1 MAAAARP
8 LVLCVG
14 DLDVDL
20 MVAVPHPPASDGKV
34 NGRKLAMG
42 PGGMMANVAVA
53 LARLGGR
60 ARLLAAV
67 GDDAE
72 GAGALAAVAAAGVD
86 VRFVV
91 RREGAP
97 TFLCFVMV
105 SPDGEKSLVRVA
117 SDAYLPRASDLRP
130 EAFEGVAHVH
140 MTLGDP
146 ALTSAALQ
154 RARDAGA
161 STSLDLEAADMP
173 PDAQTLRDALAAVDI
188 LFAGRNAR
196 DAATRLLGAPPRGR
210 SITVTTKGA
219 DGATATGEGLAVAV
233 AGVRVKALD
242 ATGAGD
248 AFAAA
253 FLHAHLG
260 GAALPEALRFAN
272 AAAALSTRG
281 IGAQAAL
288 ATEAEAHAQVAATAG
303 AAHA

>member
-1 MAAAARP
+1 VAAAGP

-14 DLDVDL
+14 DLDVDM
-20 MVAVPHPPASDGKV
+20 MVAVPHPPGSDGKV

-53 LARLGGR
+53 FARLGGR
-60 ARLLAAV
+60 ARLVAAV

-72 GAGALAAVAAAGVD
+72 GEGALKAVAAAGVD

-91 RREGAP
+91 RRDGSP
-97 TFLCFVMV
+97 TVLCFVME

-117 SDAYLPRASDLRP
+117 SEAYLPRPADLRR
-130 EAFEGVAHVH
+130 EAFEGAAHVH

-146 ALTSAALQ
+146 ALTCSALDLAK
-154 RARDAGA
+154 AVGA
-161 STSLDLEAADMP
+161 STSVDLEAADVP
-173 PDAQTLRDALAAVDI
+173 SDARTLQSILADVDI
-188 LFAGRNAR
+188 LFVGRSAR
-196 DAATRLLGAPPRGR
+196 DAATQLLGEAPRGR
-210 SITVTTKGA
+210 SITVTTHGA
-219 DGATATGEGLAVAV
+219 DGAAAMAGGLAASV
-233 AGVRVKALD
+233 AGVRAQAVD
-242 ATGAGD
+242 TTGAGD

-260 GAALPEALRFAN
+260 GAALADALRFAN

-288 ATEAEAHAQVAATAG
+288 PTEAETRAVLSQIAG

>member
-1 MAAAARP
+1 VAASGP

-14 DLDVDL
+14 DLDVDM
-20 MVAVPHPPASDGKV
+20 MVAVPHPPGSDGKV
-34 NGRKLAMG
+34 NGRKLAVG

-53 LARLGGR
+53 FARLGGR
-60 ARLLAAV
+60 ARLVAAV

-72 GAGALAAVAAAGVD
+72 GEGALKAVAAAGVD

-91 RREGAP
+91 RRDGAP

-117 SDAYLPRASDLRP
+117 SEAYLPHPSDLRR
-130 EAFEGVAHVH
+130 EAFEGAAHVH

-146 ALTSAALQ
+146 ALTAAALGL
-154 RARDAGA
+154 AKAVGA
-161 STSLDLEAADMP
+161 STSLDLEAADVP
-173 PDAQTLRDALAAVDI
+173 PDPGTLRAVLTDVDI
-188 LFAGRNAR
+188 LFAGRRAR
-196 DAATRLLGAPPRGR
+196 DAATRLLGEPPRGR
-210 SITVTTKGA
+210 SITVTTRGA
-219 DGATATGEGLAVAV
+219 DGAAAMAGGLAASV
-233 AGVRVKALD
+233 AGVRAQAVD
-242 ATGAGD
+242 TTGAGD

-260 GAALPEALRFAN
+260 GAALADALRFAN

-288 ATEAEAHAQVAATAG
+288 PTEAETRAVLSPIAG